1 MLEYRRKEMVC
12 EHMFKLKKNGEPNYR
27 YYCRHPELIE
37 NYEKAIVDTTQ
48 TWEVHHRLEC
58 CFTQKFLQEIKVIR
72 GSENISN

>member
-1 MLEYRRKEMVC
+1 MVC

-27 YYCRHPELIE
+27 CYCRHPELIE